1 MKVRKIHSCLDP
13 RGPLVLHLMDPFV
26 FFALSSIGQPNV
38 FDRVLKV
45 WNGFYTWFS
54 PKLWFCYEVKFK
66 RKTKHCVFCTGTIN
80 SEKTKPATPGICIV
94 QAQPFYPINQPGIS
108 LNLFTDNK
116 SQKLI
121 LLFNFVNTSSNV
133 HLP

>member
-1 MKVRKIHSCLDP
+1 MIVWSGATFILRWPYLL
-13 RGPLVLHLMDPFV
+13 LVMNLVAKFHLNLFRTFLIESWRCEMDFI
-26 FFALSSIGQPNV
+26 LS
-38 FDRVLKV
+38 
-45 WNGFYTWFS
+45 FS
-54 PKLWFCYEVKFK
+54 PTLCFCYEMKFK